1 MHKAQ
6 NVTLLKLI
14 KIIPPMIVV
23 TFAIWVNFIVIN
35 DNKIKLSH
43 DIKTLQQNFIE
54 TEKETIKAQIN
65 QLHQQINYEIN
76 STENILKENIQTQ
89 IYQAHNIATTIY
101 QQNQHKS
108 EAEVTKLI
116 TDALRSIRFNQGR
129 GYFFIY
135 KTTGLNVMHPVL
147 PEMEGHYKGDLQDTR
162 GNYIVR
168 DMGKI
173 VKQAGEAFYHWWFV
187 KPQNKGQ
194 EFEKIGFG
202 KYFAPYDW
210 FIGTGE
216 YVIDVENDIKA
227 RLLKR
232 INNIHYGKN
241 GYIFVV
247 DYQGN
252 TLSDYNKKFVG
263 TNRLKVRSEQG
274 ISIVEDIIKIAK
286 QGEGFLNYVSP
297 VMPSTGEPAEKISFI
312 KGLPDWEWAIG
323 TGTYISEIESYLTER
338 EAYISEQNKNEFL
351 KILFVSLFLTLF
363 FITLSV
369 LLSNYLAR
377 RFSLYEGKINN
388 DFAELNKIKE
398 QLQYQ
403 ALHDS
408 LTQLPNRA
416 LLDDRITQGMALS
429 KQNDKSLAVVF
440 VDLDDF
446 KKINDLYG
454 HSIGDSLLK
463 VLGEKFT
470 KLLKAGES
478 VARFGGDEFIFCF
491 PELNS
496 LSDAEHKVECIREI
510 FNTDFII
517 DGKLISSSCSIGVA
531 MYPND
536 GDKAEDLISKA
547 DIVLY
552 KSKLQQKG
560 HFLFFNDKINKQV
573 KRDFILD
580 TQLRAALINN
590 ELTILYQP
598 QINVKTGKLVSVEA
612 LSRWNNKLLGP
623 ISPDEFIH
631 VAEDIG
637 MINEI
642 GHFVIKQSMLD
653 ILKFNQQ
660 NATIIRLSINISPKQ
675 LVEPQFVKQLLQ
687 TTKDIGFDNRLITLE
702 ITENVLIA
710 NVKKVQP
717 VIQQL
722 KNAGF
727 KLSLDDF
734 GTGYSSL
741 YYLNHLPINEI
752 KIDKSFID
760 QLLTNNQSES
770 LVKTII
776 AIGQLYK
783 MTVVA
788 EGVETK
794 EQYERL
800 IHLKC
805 DKIQGYY
812 FDRPLSIEALTTKYK

>member
-1 MHKAQ
+1 M
-6 NVTLLKLI
+6 
-14 KIIPPMIVV
+14 M
-23 TFAIWVNFIVIN
+23 
-35 DNKIKLSH
+35 
-43 DIKTLQQNFIE
+43 
-54 TEKETIKAQIN
+54 
-65 QLHQQINYEIN
+65 
-76 STENILKENIQTQ
+76 
-89 IYQAHNIATTIY
+89 
-101 QQNQHKS
+101 
-108 EAEVTKLI
+108 
-116 TDALRSIRFNQGR
+116 
-129 GYFFIY
+129 
-135 KTTGLNVMHPVL
+135 
-147 PEMEGHYKGDLQDTR
+147 
-162 GNYIVR
+162 
-168 DMGKI
+168 
-173 VKQAGEAFYHWWFV
+173 
-187 KPQNKGQ
+187 
-194 EFEKIGFG
+194 
-202 KYFAPYDW
+202 
-210 FIGTGE
+210 
-216 YVIDVENDIKA
+216 
-227 RLLKR
+227 
-232 INNIHYGKN
+232 
-241 GYIFVV
+241 
-247 DYQGN
+247 
-252 TLSDYNKKFVG
+252 
-263 TNRLKVRSEQG
+263 
-274 ISIVEDIIKIAK
+274 
-286 QGEGFLNYVSP
+286 
-297 VMPSTGEPAEKISFI
+297 
-312 KGLPDWEWAIG
+312 
-323 TGTYISEIESYLTER
+323 
-338 EAYISEQNKNEFL
+338 
-351 KILFVSLFLTLF
+351 
-363 FITLSV
+363 
-369 LLSNYLAR
+369 
-377 RFSLYEGKINN
+377 
-388 DFAELNKIKE
+388 
-398 QLQYQ
+398 
-403 ALHDS
+403 
-408 LTQLPNRA
+408 
-416 LLDDRITQGMALS
+416 
-429 KQNDKSLAVVF
+429 
-440 VDLDDF
+440 
-446 KKINDLYG
+446 
-454 HSIGDSLLK
+454 
-463 VLGEKFT
+463 
-470 KLLKAGES
+470 
-478 VARFGGDEFIFCF
+478 
-491 PELNS
+491 
-496 LSDAEHKVECIREI
+496 
-510 FNTDFII
+510 
-517 DGKLISSSCSIGVA
+517 
-531 MYPND
+531 

-612 LSRWNNKLLGP
+612 LSRWNNKLLGL

-675 LVEPQFVKQLLQ
+675 LVEPQFVEQLLQ

-741 YYLNHLPINEI
+741 FYLNNLPINEI

-776 AIGQLYK
+776 AIGQLYQ

-812 FDRPLSIEALTTKYK
+812 FDRPLSIEVLTTKYK

>member
-1 MHKAQ
+1 MRKAQ
-6 NVTLLKLI
+6 DLTLLRLI
-14 KIIPPMIVV
+14 KVIPPIIVV
-23 TFAIWVNFIVIN
+23 AFAIWVNFIVIN

-76 STENILKENIQTQ
+76 NTENTLKENIKNQ
-89 IYQAHNIATTIY
+89 IYQAYNIATTIY
-101 QQNQHKS
+101 QQNKHKS
-108 EAEVTKLI
+108 EAAVTKLI

-147 PEMEGHYKGDLQDTR
+147 PAMEGHYKGDLQDTR

-216 YVIDVENDIKA
+216 YVIDVENDIKT

-232 INNIHYGKN
+232 IDSIRYGNN
-241 GYIFVV
+241 GYIFVL

-252 TLSDYNKKFVG
+252 ILSNYNKKFVG
-263 TNRLKVRSEQG
+263 TNRMNVRNAQG
-274 ISIVEDIIKIAK
+274 ISNIEDIIKVAK
-286 QGEGFLNYVSP
+286 QGEGFLNYVSYI
-297 VMPSTGEPAEKISFI
+297 MPSTGKSAEKISFI

-323 TGTYISEIESYLTER
+323 TGTYISEIESYLAKR
-338 EAYISEQNKNEFL
+338 EAYISEQNKSEFL
-351 KILFVSLFLTLF
+351 KILFLSLFLTLF
-363 FITLSV
+363 FITLSIM
-369 LLSNYLAR
+369 LSNYLAR
-377 RFSLYEGKINN
+377 RFSLFESKINK
-388 DFAELNKIKE
+388 DFTELNKIKE

-429 KQNDKSLAVVF
+429 KQKDKSLAVVF

-463 VLGEKFT
+463 VLGGKF
-470 KLLKAGES
+470 KLLLSAGES

-491 PELNS
+491 PELDN

-612 LSRWNNKLLGP
+612 LSRWNNKLLGL

-675 LVEPQFVKQLLQ
+675 LVEPQFVEQLLQ

-741 YYLNHLPINEI
+741 FYLNNLPINEI

-776 AIGQLYK
+776 AIGQLYQ

-812 FDRPLSIEALTTKYK
+812 FDRPLSIEVLTTKYK